1 MHENKDLIL
10 LVEGNQFAKMG
21 RKEYHDQW
29 ASRIRRATVVP
40 GLRSPPRNT
49 ALSYP
54 LFDVEPIK
62 DGLRTPK
69 PQLATES
76 VGSAAIPIMVDFLSC
91 EKNLNFL
98 DRILED
104 KSFSKA
110 ESAWSFKEE

>member
-62 DGLRTPK
+62 DVLRTPK
-69 PQLATES
+69 SQFATES
-76 VGSAAIPIMVDFLSC
+76 VGAAAIPIMVDFLSC

-98 DRILED
+98 DSILEYN
-104 KSFSKA
+104 SSSKA
-110 ESAWSFKEE
+110 ESAWSFKEK